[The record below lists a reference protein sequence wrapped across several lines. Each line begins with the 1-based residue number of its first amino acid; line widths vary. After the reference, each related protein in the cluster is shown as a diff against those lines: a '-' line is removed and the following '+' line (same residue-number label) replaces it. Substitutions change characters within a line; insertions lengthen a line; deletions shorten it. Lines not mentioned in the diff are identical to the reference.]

1 MDNLKQH
8 SGYFIMK
15 SGQTEIAYW
24 SLLQWKVDKLILQ
37 SGIFYI
43 KIGSYET
50 AQWLFHYE
58 KWTIQI
64 FTLGSLTMKIGQ
76 TDTAQWAI
84 LQKKGIILNCTV
96 AISLWKVNNP
106 KLHNP
111 KTKKQKKNLN
121 LKKNLNY

>member
-43 KIGSYET
+43 KIWIIWNCTVVISL
-50 AQWLFHYE
+50 WKMNNPNFHIGFSHNE
-58 KWTIQI
+58 NWTNWYCTVGY
-64 FTLGSLTMKIGQ
+64 FT
-76 TDTAQWAI
+76 
-84 LQKKGIILNCTV
+84 KKGIILNCTV
-96 AISLWKVNNP
+96 AIYFIMKSKKSEITQSEKKKSEFKKKS
-106 KLHNP
+106 KL
-111 KTKKQKKNLN
+111 
-121 LKKNLNY
+121 